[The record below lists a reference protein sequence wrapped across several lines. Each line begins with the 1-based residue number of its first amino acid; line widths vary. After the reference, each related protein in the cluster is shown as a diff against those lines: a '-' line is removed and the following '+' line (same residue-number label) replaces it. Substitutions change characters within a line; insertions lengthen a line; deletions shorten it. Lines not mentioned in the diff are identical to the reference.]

1 MAGRIVAG
9 ILMVY
14 CLLLPRTLF
23 AQGEDAAGHA
33 PPVAPQGQALERRVE
48 ELEKAK
54 TAYEEATRELER
66 LSQQV
71 QEELERARS
80 AREDAAR
87 EQQELER
94 RVEELETTKVVHEDA
109 TFGEETERT
118 TAVREDATGKQD
130 DLERRVE
137 ELETAK
143 VAHEDATRSIIR
155 QTFSEWGSRIN
166 EFVVLGGTFE
176 MLAGWVQDFEEPSEN
191 VLRLDTFEFDFE
203 VRVNDWVQGS
213 LVVEYV
219 DGLDLLFPSDGEDQF
234 GLDRINLDTAFL
246 TVGDTTRF
254 PPFGLFGRMIVPFG
268 ISTGDPV
275 ADVLSIADP
284 LTVEAFETRE
294 DAMLVGIAF
303 PTPPLARP
311 TPMPAPPP
319 VKPLVLNPLVSA
331 ISRSLGYKPFPT
343 PPPERAFVT
352 PSPALPPF
360 NAGVYF
366 YNGDTRDQ
374 ASQGRWSPSEHI
386 GATVGYRTRRGCS
399 YFFCPWSIDLD
410 VDYNRSVFDSQFLE
424 FEYRPFLG
432 EIGFVNGM
440 AGSLK
445 ANLGPV
451 ALVAE
456 WNGAIEHTEFTDG
469 PEGQGQSVSIM
480 PHAWQVSLGYQFGWE
495 PWVEEIGAQGTYVTA
510 GYSESRDLGGVNGS
524 EWNRVGFLPKRRFL
538 VGAGEWI
545 LEGFRVAIE
554 YSHDVDY
561 PKSEGGTGR
570 SANSVLSQLTY
581 EW

>member
-23 AQGEDAAGHA
+23 AQGE
-33 PPVAPQGQALERRVE
+33 ALEQRVE

-54 TAYEEATRELER
+54 AEYEEATRELER
-66 LSQQV
+66 LSHQV
-71 QEELERARS
+71 QAELVKARWAREDAIREREELERRI
-80 AREDAAR
+80 
-87 EQQELER
+87 
-94 RVEELETTKVVHEDA
+94 EELETTKVVHKDA
-109 TFGEETERT
+109 TFEEERERAKSARERT
-118 TAVREDATGKQD
+118 AREQE

-203 VRVNDWVQGS
+203 VRVNDWVQGN
-213 LVVEYV
+213 LVVEYA
-219 DGLDLLFPSDGEDQF
+219 DGLDLLFTSDGEDQF
-234 GLDRINLDTAFL
+234 GLDRINVDTAFL

-275 ADVLSIADP
+275 ADVLSIGDP
-284 LTVEAFETRE
+284 LTVEAFETKE
-294 DAMLVGIAF
+294 DAMLVGIEF

-331 ISRSLGYKPFPT
+331 LSRSLGYKPFPT

-374 ASQGRWSPSEHI
+374 ASQGGWSPGEHF

-410 VDYNRSVFDSQFLE
+410 VDYNNSVFESQFLE
-424 FEYRPFLG
+424 FEYRPFLD
-432 EIGFVNGM
+432 EIGFVPGM
-440 AGSLK
+440 AASLK

-456 WNGAIEHTEFTDG
+456 WNGAIEHTEISRDLVT
-469 PEGQGQSVSIM
+469 PVRIM
-480 PHAWQVSLGYQFGWE
+480 PSAWQISLGYQFGWE
-495 PWVEEIGAQGTYVTA
+495 PWVEEIGAQGTYLTA
-510 GYSESRDLGGVNGS
+510 GYSESRDLAGVVRLIG
-524 EWNRVGFLPKRRFL
+524 EEPNRVGFAPKRRFL
-538 VGAGEWI
+538 VGAGEWV

-561 PKSEGGTGR
+561 PKSEGGTGK